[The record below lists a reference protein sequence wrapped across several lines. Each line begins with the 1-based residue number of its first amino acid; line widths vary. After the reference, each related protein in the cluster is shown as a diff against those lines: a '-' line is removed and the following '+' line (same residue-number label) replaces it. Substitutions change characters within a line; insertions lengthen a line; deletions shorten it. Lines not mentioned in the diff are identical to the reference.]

1 MADQIIYKHTSRLH
15 KQATSLVANLWHAPS
30 TFVGTATVG
39 SSEACILASFALRQ
53 RWREWH
59 AMYKPDEALPE
70 PQIVISSL
78 YQSCWEKVFRF
89 ADMTPRVIHPYSH
102 DCAITAQ
109 QVAETVCEATA
120 MVVCILGDHYTGQ
133 YDPVHAICLKIDELN
148 RQHGWQ
154 IGVHV
159 DAASGGFIAP
169 FQSMLEPWDSRNQ
182 CVMSISGSGH
192 KYGQAMCGIGW
203 LVFKTYET
211 LARHVSTRT
220 TYLGGE
226 DLSLTLNFS

>member
-59 AMYKPDEALPE
+59 AMFKPDEALPR

-89 ADMTPRVIHPYSH
+89 ADMAPRVIHPYSH

-109 QVAETVCEATA
+109 QVAETVCDHFSIL
-120 MVVCILGDHYTGQ
+120 MVFSSRVKVWPLIPRMGIRRQRG
-133 YDPVHAICLKIDELN
+133 N
-148 RQHGWQ
+148 R
-154 IGVHV
+154 
-159 DAASGGFIAP
+159 ARIA
-169 FQSMLEPWDSRNQ
+169 
-182 CVMSISGSGH
+182 
-192 KYGQAMCGIGW
+192 
-203 LVFKTYET
+203 
-211 LARHVSTRT
+211 
-220 TYLGGE
+220 
-226 DLSLTLNFS
+226 